1 MARCSLADVA
11 VVGVSESQTCGVRD
25 HATLLA
31 AALGEEDVACT
42 MHWLSRRERSLG
54 GCRAEF
60 RAWTQALAGELE
72 RERPDAI
79 VLHYSV
85 FSCSYRGLPL
95 FAGPV
100 RSALRTT
107 GIPLITILHEP
118 AYPWRLGG
126 LHGKVWALTQR
137 VALIGLMRDSAAVL
151 VTAPFRAE
159 WLTSRPWFARRPLA
173 LAPVFSN
180 LPPPTVQPSS
190 TGLPVDAR
198 ASSGTPPPTIAPAAS
213 ADGDGLQPRE
223 SNHLIGLFGYAY
235 EGAARQLVLDAVR
248 MLVDRGLHARLELL
262 GSPGSG
268 VPLADVWLADARQRG
283 IEDVVSFSGVLPAQ
297 ELSNAL
303 AACEVLLHA
312 EASGPTSRKGTLAA
326 SLASGRPVV
335 ALDGPLRWSE
345 LIDAEAAL
353 VVQPNAS
360 ALADALAGLLADET
374 AREVLGARGAAF
386 AQRAMSVERTAK
398 TVARLLEDH
407 VSSAPPVSDPS
418 LDDGRELRS
427 ARGV

>member
-1 MARCSLADVA
+1 M
-11 VVGVSESQTCGVRD
+11 
-25 HATLLA
+25 
-31 AALGEEDVACT
+31 
-42 MHWLSRRERSLG
+42 
-54 GCRAEF
+54 
-60 RAWTQALAGELE
+60 
-72 RERPDAI
+72 
-79 VLHYSV
+79 
-85 FSCSYRGLPL
+85 
-95 FAGPV
+95 
-100 RSALRTT
+100 
-107 GIPLITILHEP
+107 
-118 AYPWRLGG
+118 
-126 LHGKVWALTQR
+126 
-137 VALIGLMRDSAAVL
+137 
-151 VTAPFRAE
+151 
-159 WLTSRPWFARRPLA
+159 
-173 LAPVFSN
+173 
-180 LPPPTVQPSS
+180 
-190 TGLPVDAR
+190 
-198 ASSGTPPPTIAPAAS
+198 
-213 ADGDGLQPRE
+213 
-223 SNHLIGLFGYAY
+223 
-235 EGAARQLVLDAVR
+235 LDAVR
-248 MLVDRGLHARLELL
+248 MLADSGPARAPGAARLARQRLA
-262 GSPGSG
+262 
-268 VPLADVWLADARQRG
+268 LADVWLADARERG
-283 IEDVVSFSGVLPAQ
+283 IEGALSFSGVLPAQ

-398 TVARLLEDH
+398 TVARLLEDL